1 MAEYIVTNNGDTIAV
16 RTIGV
21 SFPLETRVADIIQDI
36 EKMQLKVNKRIKFS
50 NKKNWIN
57 SNKRRK

>member
-1 MAEYIVTNNGDTIAV
+1 MAAIYTTDNHLVALESNSPS
-16 RTIGV
+16 IGE
-21 SFPLETRVADIIQDI
+21 FMDLIQDF
-36 EKMQLKVNKRIKFS
+36 KKLQLKVNKKIKFS

>member
-1 MAEYIVTNNGDTIAV
+1 MAEYIITDNGDA
-16 RTIGV
+16 IGV
-21 SFPLETRVADIIQDI
+21 RFPSDAELTYIIQDI
-36 EKMQLKVNKRIKFS
+36 EKLQLKVDKEIKFS